1 MKTLVIIALALL
13 SASCASFLK
22 GQGQP
27 IQLMDDRTK
36 TYKTTCNGVAETIG
50 SCHSKARDSCTSG
63 YKIVNEKI
71 DSTGIFREIVFQ
83 CK

>member
-1 MKTLVIIALALL
+1 MKTLAIIVLALI
-13 SASCASFLK
+13 SSSCASLMNV
-22 GQGQP
+22 QNQP

-50 SCHSKARDSCTSG
+50 SCHGKARDTCTSG

>member
-1 MKTLVIIALALL
+1 MKILVIIALALI
-13 SASCASFLK
+13 SSSCASLMK
-22 GQGQP
+22 GQDQP

-50 SCHSKARDSCTSG
+50 SCHNKAKEICTSG